1 MSSNN
6 GRIINAF
13 RSLLRR
19 IVVDSD
25 RPDVEVDLAWRWNLP
40 GSAGGPP
47 ITSGLDEVALD
58 LFGSENTVALPDVPG
73 FPGFSVCYTCDERVQ
88 VRAKLHFRIPWDFLR
103 CALRRYNPT
112 YYPSRLLYHALY
124 FPAAWYLGSR
134 FSRFWIHAA
143 GLVRDGRAIVV
154 GGLPGI
160 GKTTLCT
167 RLMLDGE
174 FSLLSDDLLF
184 YSDDEVATCYE
195 PVRISEPPEAFDD
208 LEQVGRLSDKPA
220 FDINN
225 LQIGSAEPAGV
236 ILPRFGSEAKAE
248 QIPSRSAAHR
258 LYATSRTAAQV
269 GEFDFYGRMLSAYFE
284 MDDWFP
290 RQVAQL
296 ETLLEDVP
304 CFAVTLDRQAGPE
317 PAHEMISEIVDD
329 IN

>member
-6 GRIINAF
+6 RRIIDDF
-13 RSLLRR
+13 RGLLRR

-25 RPDVEVDLAWRWNLP
+25 RPDVEVDLAWRWNFP
-40 GSAGGPP
+40 GSAVGPS
-47 ITSGLDEVALD
+47 ITAGLHQVALD
-58 LFGSENTVALPDVPG
+58 LFGSANTVALPNVPG
-73 FPGFSVCYTCDERVQ
+73 FPGFSIRYTCQKRIH
-88 VRAKLHFRIPWDFLR
+88 VRTELNFRIPWDFLR

-143 GLVRDGRAIVV
+143 GLVRNGRAVV
-154 GGLPGI
+154 IGGLPGI

-167 RLMLDGE
+167 RLMLEGE

-184 YSDDEVATCYE
+184 YSDGEVATCYE
-195 PVRISEPPEAFDD
+195 PVRMSEPPEAFDD

-220 FDINN
+220 FDTSD
-225 LQIGSAEPAGV
+225 LQIDSAEPAGV

-269 GEFDFYGRMLSAYFE
+269 GEFDFYGRMLAAYFE

-290 RQVAQL
+290 GQIAQL
-296 ETLLEDVP
+296 ETLAENVP
-304 CFAVTLDRQAGPE
+304 CFAVTLDRRAGPE
-317 PAHEMISEIVDD
+317 PAQEMISEIVDD
-329 IN
+329 VI